1 MQPYHHSGQVPLAST
16 LVIPPQGTVRVG
28 YFWGLDQLVRQ
39 LGGNPADILHRQGL
53 NPRLFED
60 PDNTLECIAAVDLL
74 EYCSHSLNAPLFG
87 MHLAAQQDPEVFGCA
102 LTLAQAAPDMRQA
115 LQCLVDYIP
124 VSASPECELELV
136 ETDKVVE
143 FRWRSNIG
151 LGDDVQTG
159 YHGLSLIL
167 KTLQMLGR
175 QQFRPRYGSLTCQV
189 NNADREQLAKQVGC
203 PVRGGSAHNA
213 IAFSRR
219 LLDAPLPTSNRLSFY
234 ILSQGLNQLRGT
246 LQGDFV
252 ERVRSCVRRELSN
265 GRCTVGAC
273 AESLRTSTRTLQ
285 KRLNRL
291 DVKFSE
297 IVLEERIKLAK
308 HALLWSDYSLDE
320 IAFQLGYAE
329 QTSFGRA
336 FKNAT
341 GLTPKAFRSSQRR
354 EQQGEPAGV
363 DAWGAC

>member
-1 MQPYHHSGQVPLAST
+1 MQHFQQSSTGAADMPLVLPA
-16 LVIPPQGTVRVG
+16 QGTVRVG
-28 YFWGLDQLVRQ
+28 YFWGLDRLVRS
-39 LGGNPADILHRQGL
+39 LGGNPEAILDGQGL
-53 NPRLFED
+53 DPHLFDD

-74 EYCSHSLNAPLFG
+74 AYCSRSLNAPLFG
-87 MHLAAQQDPEVFGCA
+87 MLLAAQQDPEVFGCA

-115 LQCLVDYIP
+115 LQSLVDYIP

-136 ETDKVVE
+136 ETGSAVE

-159 YHGLSLIL
+159 YHGLSIIL
-167 KTLQMLGR
+167 KALQMLGR
-175 QQFRPRYGSLTCQV
+175 QQFRPKYGSLTCQI
-189 NNADREQLAKQVGC
+189 NRADMEQLRRQVGC
-203 PVRGGSAHNA
+203 PVRGGSVHNA
-213 IAFSRR
+213 IAFSAD
-219 LLDAPLPTSNRLSFY
+219 LLDQPLPTSNRLSFY
-234 ILSQGLNQLRGT
+234 ILSQGLNQLRAT

-252 ERVRSCVRRELSN
+252 EKVRSCVRNELAQ

-273 AESLRTSTRTLQ
+273 AESLKTSTRTLQ

-297 IVLEERIKLAK
+297 IVLDERIKLAK
-308 HALLWSDYSLDE
+308 HALLWSDHSLDE

-354 EQQGEPAGV
+354 QH
-363 DAWGAC
+363 

>member
-1 MQPYHHSGQVPLAST
+1 MQPFQHSDPDFPGST
-16 LVIPPQGTVRVG
+16 LVVPPQGTVRVG
-28 YFWGLDQLVRQ
+28 YFWGLDLLVRQ
-39 LGGNPADILHRQGL
+39 LGGNPQDILHHQGL
-53 NPRLFED
+53 NPLLFED

-102 LTLAQAAPDMRQA
+102 LTLAQAAPNMRQA

-124 VSASPECELELV
+124 ISASPECELELV
-136 ETDKVVE
+136 ETERVVE

-151 LGDDVQTG
+151 LGDDAQTG
-159 YHGLSLIL
+159 YHGLSIIL
-167 KTLQMLGR
+167 KTLRMLGR
-175 QQFRPRYGSLTCQV
+175 QQFRPKYGTLTCQI
-189 NNADREQLAKQVGC
+189 NRADMEQLGKQVGC

-213 IAFSRR
+213 IAFSRK
-219 LLDAPLPTSNRLSFY
+219 LLDTPLPTSNRLSFY
-234 ILSQGLNQLRGT
+234 ILSQGLNQLRASS
-246 LQGDFV
+246 QGDFV
-252 ERVRSCVRRELSN
+252 EKVRSCVRSELSN
-265 GRCTVGAC
+265 GRCSVGAC
-273 AESLRTSTRTLQ
+273 AANLRTSTRTLQ

-354 EQQGEPAGV
+354 DQQDEPPSAGE
-363 DAWGAC
+363 WGTC